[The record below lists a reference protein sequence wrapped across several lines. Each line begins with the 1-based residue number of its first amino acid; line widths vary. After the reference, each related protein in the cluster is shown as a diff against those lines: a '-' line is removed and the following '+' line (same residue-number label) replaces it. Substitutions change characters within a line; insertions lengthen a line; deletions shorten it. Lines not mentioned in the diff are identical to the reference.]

1 MAKFTNRDRLKRKML
16 AIPQDV
22 KRAMRVQNA
31 KNAGDL
37 TEAMKGFAAQTRDSG
52 TLVASIRHEDASDNT
67 RISQIVEAG
76 GAATTRA
83 VRSGASAT
91 YDYALAQEYGTEKQD
106 ANPFFWPAWR
116 LYRRRL
122 KARMTRATKKA
133 IQGAIK

>member
-22 KRAMRVQNA
+22 KRAMKVQNA

-37 TEAMKGFAAQTRDSG
+37 VAVMKGFAPKDDGDLA
-52 TLVASIRHEDASDNT
+52 ASITHEEDSDNT
-67 RISQIVEAG
+67 RISQRVSAG
-76 GAATTRA
+76 GAATTRP

-91 YDYALAQEYGTEKQD
+91 TDYALHQEYGTENQP
-106 ANPFFWPAWR
+106 ANPFFWPSWR
-116 LYRRRL
+116 LMRRRL

-133 IQGAIK
+133 IQGAVK